1 MNPNI
6 SFTTGTLL
14 TALAAVVVLIFAAI
28 VFFRWYYRRQ
38 SDHDLTAKY
47 KGKQW
52 RSPLEARSKYP
63 EVDVFK
69 MRGSILGLS
78 MAASLG
84 LIILAMNWT
93 TFEKSV
99 YIPDN
104 ALALDEEIEIEPPR
118 STQEQPPPPPPPPP
132 VIQEVPD
139 AEIITDDE
147 PEFVDQSVDAE
158 TMVEAPVFHEDN
170 TAAPPPPPPPPMKEP
185 DIEEIFK
192 IVEDM
197 PRFPGCET
205 AGLSK
210 EEKKACSD
218 KKMLEFIYNNIRYPD
233 IARENNVEGTVVV
246 SFVVDE
252 KGNVTQATIVRDIG
266 ASCGQEA
273 LRIVQLMNNMPDKW
287 TPGRQRGRAVKVL
300 FNLPIR
306 FKLEHL

>member
-63 EVDVFK
+63 DVDVFK

-104 ALALDEEIEIEPPR
+104 ALVLDEEIEIEPPR
-118 STQEQPPPPPPPPP
+118 STQEQPRHRHRLRRSFRKCP
-132 VIQEVPD
+132 
-139 AEIITDDE
+139 T
-147 PEFVDQSVDAE
+147 
-158 TMVEAPVFHEDN
+158 
-170 TAAPPPPPPPPMKEP
+170 
-185 DIEEIFK
+185 
-192 IVEDM
+192 
-197 PRFPGCET
+197 PRSSPT
-205 AGLSK
+205 TSPSSSTSLSTPK
-210 EEKKACSD
+210 RWSK
-218 KKMLEFIYNNIRYPD
+218 LRYFTRTIRLP
-233 IARENNVEGTVVV
+233 RH
-246 SFVVDE
+246 
-252 KGNVTQATIVRDIG
+252 RHR
-266 ASCGQEA
+266 
-273 LRIVQLMNNMPDKW
+273 LRP
-287 TPGRQRGRAVKVL
+287 
-300 FNLPIR
+300 
-306 FKLEHL
+306 

>member
-14 TALAAVVVLIFAAI
+14 TAVAAVIVLILAAII
-28 VFFRWYYRRQ
+28 FFRWFYKKQ
-38 SDHDLTAKY
+38 SDVNLTEKY
-47 KGKQW
+47 KDKKW

-63 EVDVFK
+63 DVDVFK

-78 MAASLG
+78 MATSIG

-93 TFEKSV
+93 TYERAIV
-99 YIPDN
+99 IPDN
-104 ALALDEEIEIEPPR
+104 ALALTDEIEIEPPR

-139 AEIITDDE
+139 AEIIADEE
-147 PEFVDQSVDAE
+147 PEFLDQSVDAE
-158 TMVEAPVFHEDN
+158 TMVDAPVFTEDKSN
-170 TAAPPPPPPPPMKEP
+170 VPPPPPPPPMKEP

-197 PRFPGCET
+197 PRFPGCEK
-205 AGLSK
+205 AGLTK
-210 EEKKACSD
+210 DELKACSD
-218 KKMLEFIYNNIRYPD
+218 KKMLEFIYANIDYPD

-252 KGNVTQATIVRDIG
+252 KGNVTNATIVRDIG

-273 LRIVQLMNNMPDKW
+273 LRIVELMNKMPEKW
-287 TPGRQRGRAVKVL
+287 TPGKQRGRSVKVL